1 MALILT
7 LLIIMLLLIFPI
19 PMKTKISFN
28 EGIFKLKIF
37 NLNIF
42 SSNNG
47 IENKLLKKLINK
59 TNIDFK
65 KETTIKYKNKK
76 AIKPSPLKRK
86 KIIKKISIRKLYS
99 NISCNKFKPLI
110 KIDGD
115 LTFGIDDAAYCAILY
130 GLLCNIPTLLRLIL
144 EKAFKV
150 NDIKLNIIPKFNTN
164 TIYFGITSIFYFNV
178 ANIIYILYLMY
189 KSFEIEEVT
198 PE

>member
-110 KIDGD
+110 KIYGD

>member
-150 NDIKLNIIPKFNTN
+150 KDIKLNIIPKFNTN

>member
-59 TNIDFK
+59 TNIDLK
-65 KETTIKYKNKK
+65 K
-76 AIKPSPLKRK
+76 
-86 KIIKKISIRKLYS
+86 KLQ
-99 NISCNKFKPLI
+99 
-110 KIDGD
+110 
-115 LTFGIDDAAYCAILY
+115 
-130 GLLCNIPTLLRLIL
+130 
-144 EKAFKV
+144 
-150 NDIKLNIIPKFNTN
+150 
-164 TIYFGITSIFYFNV
+164 
-178 ANIIYILYLMY
+178 
-189 KSFEIEEVT
+189 
-198 PE
+198 